1 MNSVMEKVCEVCNT
15 VRSDSKLGVTFPD
28 LLVKLR
34 KQFKKNYIDLKIR
47 SAKSKKLANEE
58 FYVDAYYDAEDDKN
72 FDTSIEVVVHN
83 NFDKTVVWD
92 KKQVT
97 EFLIQVYDAVVHE
110 HKHQRQSRRRY
121 HRVSLTHVDPADDYK
136 EYLRDPDEVDAYAF
150 SIAIDLCRSL
160 GKYRALRYMHKFST
174 MGKIKFQEKFI
185 SPNLSAYIGQFQDTD
200 PELLRVLA
208 KKVYVR
214 LQKVDAD
221 FIFV

>member
-15 VRSDSKLGVTFPD
+15 VRSDSKLGLTFPE

-47 SAKSKKLANEE
+47 SARSKKLAVEE
-58 FYVDAYYDAEDDKN
+58 FFVNAYYDAEDDRN
-72 FDTSIEVVVHN
+72 FETSIEVVVHN

-97 EFLIQVYDAVVHE
+97 EFLTQIYDAVVHE
-110 HKHQRQSRRRY
+110 HKHQRQSRRRN
-121 HRVSLTHVDPADDYK
+121 HKESITHVDPADDYK

-150 SIAIDLCRSL
+150 SIAIELCRSL
-160 GKYRALRYMHKFST
+160 GKYRALRYLHRFSA
-174 MGKIKFQEKFI
+174 MGKIKFQEQFI
-185 SPNLSAYIGQFQDTD
+185 SPNLSAYIGQFAETD
-200 PELLRVLA
+200 PDLLKLLA

-221 FIFV
+221 AVFV